1 MNVLTIIVL
10 LILLAF
16 ALNGWRRGF
25 VRVFTHMFFFLASAA
40 LVYFATPYISQF
52 LKEYTPVY
60 EMVQEG
66 CREMLEKEGKQ
77 KDSRLEQKKFIE
89 EMQLP
94 EILKKQMILQNNDE
108 SYQEMKVTEFSDYLA
123 GYMANM
129 IINLLTFVLTLII
142 VNLLLRM
149 TVLTLNNLSKLPV
162 LHSLNQSMGAAF
174 GLLQGLCV
182 VWVAFLVITAFGNT
196 GAGVKLMEMI
206 HESPILNTLYNVN
219 VFLEYLFR
227 DVTGMF

>member
-1 MNVLTIIVL
+1 MNILTIIVL

-25 VRVFTHMFFFLASAA
+25 VRVFTRMFFFLVSAA

-52 LKEYTPVY
+52 LKDYTPVY
-60 EMVQEG
+60 ETVREG
-66 CREMLEKEGKQ
+66 CREMLEEDKPI
-77 KDSRLEQKKFIE
+77 DSRLEQKMFIE

-94 EILKKQMILQNNDE
+94 EILKKQMIQQNNDE
-108 SYQEMKVTEFSDYLA
+108 SYQGMNVTEFSDYLT
-123 GYMANM
+123 GYMANL
-129 IINLLTFVLTLII
+129 IINLLTFVITLIL

-182 VWVAFLVITAFGNT
+182 VWVAFLLITAFGNT
-196 GAGVKLMEMI
+196 GAGARLMEMI

-219 VFLEYLFR
+219 IFLEYLFR
-227 DVTGMF
+227 DITGML

>member
-1 MNVLTIIVL
+1 MNILTIIVL

-25 VRVFTHMFFFLASAA
+25 VRVFTRMFFFLASAA

-52 LKEYTPVY
+52 LKDYTPVY
-60 EMVQEG
+60 ETVREG
-66 CREMLEKEGKQ
+66 CREMLEEDKPI
-77 KDSRLEQKKFIE
+77 DSRLEQKMFIE

-94 EILKKQMILQNNDE
+94 EILKKQMIQQNNDE
-108 SYQEMKVTEFSDYLA
+108 SYQGMNVTEFSDYLT
-123 GYMANM
+123 GYMANL
-129 IINLLTFVLTLII
+129 IINLLTFVITLIL

-182 VWVAFLVITAFGNT
+182 VWVAFLLITAFGNT
-196 GAGVKLMEMI
+196 GAGARLMKMI

-219 VFLEYLFR
+219 IFLEYLFR
-227 DVTGMF
+227 DITGML

>member
-1 MNVLTIIVL
+1 MNILTIIVL

-25 VRVFTHMFFFLASAA
+25 VRVFTRMFFFLASAA

-52 LKEYTPVY
+52 LKDYTPVY
-60 EMVQEG
+60 ETVREG
-66 CREMLEKEGKQ
+66 CREMLEEDKPI
-77 KDSRLEQKKFIE
+77 DSRLEQKMFIE

-94 EILKKQMILQNNDE
+94 EILKKQMIQQNNDE
-108 SYQEMKVTEFSDYLA
+108 SYQGMNVTEFLDYLT
-123 GYMANM
+123 GYMANL
-129 IINLLTFVLTLII
+129 IISLLTFVITLIL

-182 VWVAFLVITAFGNT
+182 VWVAFLLITAFGNT
-196 GAGVKLMEMI
+196 GAGARLMEMI

-219 VFLEYLFR
+219 IFLEYLFR
-227 DVTGMF
+227 DITGML

>member
-1 MNVLTIIVL
+1 MNILTIIVL

-25 VRVFTHMFFFLASAA
+25 VRVFTRMFFFLASAA

-52 LKEYTPVY
+52 LKDYTPVY
-60 EMVQEG
+60 ETVREG
-66 CREMLEKEGKQ
+66 WREMLEEDKPI
-77 KDSRLEQKKFIE
+77 DSRLEQKMFIE

-94 EILKKQMILQNNDE
+94 EILKKQMIQQNNDE
-108 SYQEMKVTEFSDYLA
+108 SYQGMNVTEFSDYLT
-123 GYMANM
+123 GYMANL
-129 IINLLTFVLTLII
+129 IINLLTFVITLIL

-182 VWVAFLVITAFGNT
+182 VWVAFLLITAFGNT
-196 GAGVKLMEMI
+196 GAGARLMEMI

-219 VFLEYLFR
+219 IFLEYLFR
-227 DVTGMF
+227 DITGML